1 LIKQALEAQ
10 KPVLMLSIGPS
21 RADGLPGV
29 EKIEMKAGTV
39 LEGVL
44 ERYIAYVRLC
54 ADAWGL
60 LICCSAKQGPV
71 VEEVKALMSKGV
83 VKVPDQA
90 PTPRAEG

>member
-1 LIKQALEAQ
+1 MGKADDGWDRLIKQALEAR

-44 ERYIAYVRLC
+44 ERYIAYVLSC
-54 ADAWGL
+54 TIVGWV
-60 LICCSAKQGPV
+60 LICRLGQSRV
-71 VEEVKALMSKGV
+71 RWLRRS
-83 VKVPDQA
+83 
-90 PTPRAEG
+90 RR